1 MDRYDVI
8 VVGAGAAGM
17 MATLIAAQRGLQ
29 VLLLEKMEQPG
40 LKLRITGKGRCNLT
54 NTAKLA
60 DTLQHIGSD
69 ARFMR
74 NAYSAF
80 FNRELMQLVEEL
92 GVPLAEERGGR
103 VFPASGKA
111 QDIFFA
117 LIKNIE
123 KHKNVDIR
131 KQSPVGKLYIPD
143 GELRGVVLADGTV
156 VRAPQVVVATGGNSY
171 PRTGSTGD
179 GYSLLQ
185 AVGHSIVPP
194 VPSLTPLVCREPI
207 PKGLVDFTL
216 RNVGLTLTEESGK
229 KLGSFF
235 GEMTF
240 CNDGIAGPIVLSASR
255 LVARRLHAVPG
266 TTLVAHIDLKPAVVS
281 DMLDKRLINDL
292 NSNGN
297 RLLDDAMRM
306 WLPEELIPLALERL
320 RLPKFTR
327 LNQVTAVM
335 RRKILQLLKDWP
347 FTICGTHGFEE
358 AIVTQGGV
366 ALKEVNPKTF
376 ESKLV
381 KHLYVV
387 GELLDLDADTGGY
400 NLQIAFSSGHAAGK
414 AVSPMS

>member
-1 MDRYDVI
+1 MNRYDVI
-8 VVGAGAAGM
+8 IVGAGAAGM

-54 NTAKLA
+54 NTAKLS

-69 ARFMR
+69 SRFLR

-80 FNRELMQLVEEL
+80 FARDLMQLFENL
-92 GVPLAEERGGR
+92 GVPLVEERGGR

-131 KQSPVGKLYIPD
+131 KASPVGRLYILD

-156 VRAPQVVVATGGNSY
+156 VRAPQVIVATGGQSY

-179 GYSLLQ
+179 GYALLQ
-185 AVGHSIVPP
+185 AAGHSLVPP
-194 VPSLTPLVCREPI
+194 VPSLAPLVCQEPI
-207 PKGLVDFTL
+207 PKELVNFTL
-216 RNVGLTLTEESGK
+216 RNVGLTLTETSGK
-229 KLGSFF
+229 RLCSFF

-240 CNDGIAGPIVLSASR
+240 CDDGLTGPIVLSASR
-255 LVARRLHAVPG
+255 IVTRRLHEQPATP
-266 TTLVAHIDLKPAVVS
+266 LQAHIDLKPALES
-281 DMLDKRLINDL
+281 DTLDKRLINDL

-320 RLPKFTR
+320 CLPKFTR
-327 LNQVTAVM
+327 LNQVTATM
-335 RRKILQLLKDWP
+335 RKKILQLLKDLP
-347 FTICGTHGFEE
+347 FTISGTHGFEE
-358 AIVTQGGV
+358 AIVTQGGIS
-366 ALKEVNPKTF
+366 LKEVNPKTF

-381 KHLYVV
+381 KNLYLV

-400 NLQIAFSSGHAAGK
+400 NLQIAFSSGHAAGH
-414 AVSPMS
+414 AIGTMP